1 MRKHAAAIAL
11 AAAFALPICAGAQSA
26 APSKGQMME
35 AVAIVTSIDPST
47 RTVRVQTPKGHT
59 TVAVSPEIPLE
70 QIQIGSRY
78 RVRYSEPVVVGIESG
93 ASAATGGATA
103 KVEPK
108 EGAKGSEG
116 VKTGSVAGTVEAID
130 PASREIIVRTADGTK
145 QAFKVPDNAA
155 VGPLKAGDA
164 ITVTYAQAIATH
176 MASTPQPVS
185 DPAPA
190 P

>member
-1 MRKHAAAIAL
+1 MRKQAAAIAL
-11 AAAFALPICAGAQSA
+11 AGAFVLPICAGAQSA
-26 APSKGQMME
+26 APAKGQMME

-93 ASAATGGATA
+93 ASAAGGATA

-108 EGAKGSEG
+108 EGAKGGEG
-116 VKTGSVAGTVEAID
+116 VKMGSVTGTVEAMD
-130 PASREIIVRTADGTK
+130 PASREIVVRTADGTK
-145 QAFKVPDNAA
+145 QAFKVPENAV
-155 VGPLKAGDA
+155 VGPLKAGDP
-164 ITVTYAQAIATH
+164 ITLTYMQAIATQI
-176 MASTPQPVS
+176 ASTPQPVS

>member
-1 MRKHAAAIAL
+1 MRKQAAESL
-11 AAAFALPICAGAQSA
+11 AAAALHLPARSA
-26 APSKGQMME
+26 APEGTNDEPSPSSQHR
-35 AVAIVTSIDPST
+35 SST

-59 TVAVSPEIPLE
+59 TSPSPEFAR

-78 RVRYSEPVVVGIESG
+78 GVRYSEPVVVGIETG

-108 EGAKGSEG
+108 EGAKGGEG
-116 VKTGSVAGTVEAID
+116 VKMGSVAGTVEAMD
-130 PASREIIVRTADGTK
+130 PASREIIVRTADGAK
-145 QAFKVPDNAA
+145 QAFKVPENAV
-155 VGPLKAGDA
+155 VGPLKAGDP
-164 ITVTYAQAIATH
+164 ITLTYMQAIATQI
-176 MASTPQPVS
+176 ASTPQPVS